1 MGTPAVQ
8 KCMELFLAYPFNN
21 ALHRHVTA
29 LLLAFDSGSDALV
42 DFLLKD
48 CKLLSWLI
56 SAPDQVWL
64 KARKRLQA
72 TGLGVHVCGVVS
84 VYLHVV

>member
-29 LLLAFDSGSDALV
+29 LLLAFDSGSDAVV

-48 CKLLSWLI
+48 CKLLSWLT
-56 SAPDQVWL
+56 SAPDQV
-64 KARKRLQA
+64 
-72 TGLGVHVCGVVS
+72 C
-84 VYLHVV
+84 

>member
-8 KCMELFLAYPFNN
+8 KCMDLFLAYPFNN

-29 LLLAFDSGSDALV
+29 LLLAFDSGSDAVV

-48 CKLLSWLI
+48 CKLLSWLT
-56 SAPDQVWL
+56 SAPDQV
-64 KARKRLQA
+64 R
-72 TGLGVHVCGVVS
+72 
-84 VYLHVV
+84 LHVHRSAAGNRLCGAHLCCHAGLC